1 MQKLLSVTK
10 LITVRVKNNTD
21 IKTVIIKIW
30 SEYKNTKI
38 VFNVFHFVVK
48 RTQNRYCIKKP
59 HVEKQKTV
67 VRHRGNK
74 KRRKIL
80 KQIKQITKQKPS
92 SSLKHF

>member
-1 MQKLLSVTK
+1 MVRIQKYEKQFV
-10 LITVRVKNNTD
+10 
-21 IKTVIIKIW
+21 
-30 SEYKNTKI
+30 
-38 VFNVFHFVVK
+38 VFHFVVK
-48 RTQNRYCIKKP
+48 RTQFRYCNKKP